1 MKKDYWLLI
10 LSLASWGALL
20 LLIPELPDRIPMH
33 WGLDG
38 QVDRWGDR
46 NNMIWL
52 GAMGSMVWALMTW
65 LPKIDPGRANYK
77 LFKKSYR
84 VLRGAIVALLSGI
97 SWITVVYSMN
107 SSVNVILLIKIFI
120 GITLIVIGNLLS
132 RIRPNWFTGIK
143 TPWTLADPV
152 IWKKTHRV
160 GGYLMVSGGIIFMVS
175 AVFLPGAS
183 GFWIPIGVLLGGVVF
198 DIVYSAVLWRKLH
211 GKTPVS

>member
-10 LSLASWGALL
+10 LSLASWGALV

-46 NNMIWL
+46 NNMVWL
-52 GAMGSMVWALMTW
+52 GAIGSVVWALMTW

-84 VLRGAIVALLSGI
+84 ILRGAIVVLLSGI

-107 SSVNVILLIKIFI
+107 SSINVILLIKFFI
-120 GITLIVIGNLLS
+120 GIAFIVIGNLLT
-132 RIRPNWFTGIK
+132 RLRPNWFTGIK

-160 GGYLMVSGGIIFMVS
+160 GGYLMVAAGIIFIIS
-175 AVFLPGAS
+175 AFFLPGTD

-198 DIVYSAVLWRKLH
+198 DIVYSAVLWRKIH
-211 GKTPVS
+211 GNTPVS